1 MSLNENADILH
12 SILRTVVLVLTPCVC
27 NVAVG
32 TPRFP
37 RFFSQAILHPDQHIQ
52 SFYYTKL
59 LPFFEIFPTK
69 PEVTFQI
76 KKI

>member
-37 RFFSQAILHPDQHIQ
+37 RFFSQAILHLIC
-52 SFYYTKL
+52 FL
-59 LPFFEIFPTK
+59 MLPEGQLP
-69 PEVTFQI
+69 
-76 KKI
+76 

>member
-37 RFFSQAILHPDQHIQ
+37 RFFSQAILHPA
-52 SFYYTKL
+52 F
-59 LPFFEIFPTK
+59 
-69 PEVTFQI
+69 TFV
-76 KKI
+76 KHVSESL

>member
-37 RFFSQAILHPDQHIQ
+37 RFFSQAILHPD
-52 SFYYTKL
+52 SSEPAK
-59 LPFFEIFPTK
+59 IFLHK
-69 PEVTFQI
+69 IEV
-76 KKI
+76 

>member
-37 RFFSQAILHPDQHIQ
+37 WFFSQAILHPVTMVQTKNCFRNR
-52 SFYYTKL
+52 SMKL
-59 LPFFEIFPTK
+59 LRLKNRLSQF
-69 PEVTFQI
+69 
-76 KKI
+76 

>member
-37 RFFSQAILHPDQHIQ
+37 RFFSQAILHPVIKILLHPEAELSE
-52 SFYYTKL
+52 SFD
-59 LPFFEIFPTK
+59 
-69 PEVTFQI
+69 V
-76 KKI
+76 

>member
-12 SILRTVVLVLTPCVC
+12 SILRTVVVVLTPCVC

-37 RFFSQAILHPDQHIQ
+37 RFFSQAILHPDYVCIP
-52 SFYYTKL
+52 YKIYTN
-59 LPFFEIFPTK
+59 
-69 PEVTFQI
+69 
-76 KKI
+76 

>member
-37 RFFSQAILHPDQHIQ
+37 RFFSQAILHPVKVSILAH
-52 SFYYTKL
+52 SHA
-59 LPFFEIFPTK
+59 PFA
-69 PEVTFQI
+69 
-76 KKI
+76 